1 MPREPSPMLVMVR
14 NIFAFSCVVTLSAPA
29 QDGALN
35 PVEIVRRSIDRD
47 WTDFESRK
55 NYTYQERVEFRQ
67 YLRDGKLARTRSET
81 NEMLILGGRP
91 YERLIAR
98 NDRPLPAREAQ
109 KQQEKL
115 DAELVK
121 RQHES
126 PADRARYQSERADDR
141 AFIREIPDAFTFR
154 LVETGNVSGQ
164 PVWVIEAQ
172 PSPGYRPVHSRAKNF
187 AKVRAKIWI
196 EQSTYHWVKVDA
208 EALETISAGFGL
220 VRVAPGGTLH
230 FEQTRV
236 NDEIWLPSSIL
247 VRFEARLALVK
258 KLHGEFDIR
267 YSNYQKFQS
276 DSKIVEN

>member
-1 MPREPSPMLVMVR
+1 
-14 NIFAFSCVVTLSAPA
+14 VVLLALGATAQERAP
-29 QDGALN
+29 DAL
-35 PVEIVRRSIDRD
+35 EIVRRSVERD

-55 NYTYQERVEFRQ
+55 NYTYQERTEFRQ
-67 YLRDGKLARTRSET
+67 SARSQSET
-81 NEMLILGGRP
+81 NEILILGGRS

-98 NDRPLPAREAQ
+98 DDRALPAREER

-115 DAELVK
+115 DQESVK

-126 PADRARYQSERADDR
+126 AAARARYEREREEER

-154 LVETGNVSGQ
+154 LVETSAVSNQ
-164 PVWVIEAQ
+164 PAWVIEAE
-172 PSPGYRPVHSRAKNF
+172 PKPGYRAIHARAKDF
-187 AKVRAKIWI
+187 AKVRARIWI
-196 EQSTYHWVKVDA
+196 EQATYHWVKVEG
-208 EALETISAGFGL
+208 EALDTIWSDFGL
-220 VRVAPGGTLH
+220 LRIARGSTLF

-258 KLHGEFDIR
+258 KLRGEFDIR

-276 DSKIVEN
+276 DSKILDK